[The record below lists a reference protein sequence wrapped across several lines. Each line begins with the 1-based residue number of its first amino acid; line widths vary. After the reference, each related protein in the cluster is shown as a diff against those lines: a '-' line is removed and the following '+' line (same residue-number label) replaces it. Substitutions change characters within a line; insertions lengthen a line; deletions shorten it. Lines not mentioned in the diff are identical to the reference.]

1 VPTDHKSQSEHDW
14 AYAKRALARGDDP
27 EVVIQRIAD
36 YRSED
41 KDDSNYYARHTGTKA
56 QADLHRGK
64 TVWTKT
70 LRRATIPYFRT
81 YDLRSAYATRLS
93 AGGVADEWVTQLLRR
108 SDAQVFKKY
117 PQMKLRMKREALEKL
132 NSRPN
137 EMAPEERP
145 MLFRRLHCVQRWS
158 NDVVMHSSCTV
169 CTNKGAFGPR

>member
-70 LRRATIPYFRT
+70 LRRAKIPYFWT
-81 YDLRSAYATRLS
+81 YDLRSAYATKLS

-132 NSRPN
+132 NSRTN
-137 EMAPEERP
+137 ETAPVGEADAFSAAPLCTE
-145 MLFRRLHCVQRWS
+145 VV
-158 NDVVMHSSCTV
+158 NDVFMHSSCTV
-169 CTNKGAFGPR
+169 CTNNGAFGRR

>member
-41 KDDSNYYARHTGTKA
+41 KDDSNYYARHTVTKA

-93 AGGVADEWVTQLLRR
+93 AGGVADE
-108 SDAQVFKKY
+108 
-117 PQMKLRMKREALEKL
+117 
-132 NSRPN
+132 
-137 EMAPEERP
+137 
-145 MLFRRLHCVQRWS
+145 
-158 NDVVMHSSCTV
+158 
-169 CTNKGAFGPR
+169 